1 MQKSLCRSKT
11 AEGFFCLK
19 QIFRQTDILF
29 GDFFPRKIGGEAFR
43 RAGGR
48 FLLQAVGVGQLADDL
63 RRRIAGAEVLKALV
77 TVPLGEPPPV
87 RGQQQRAV
95 GKAGG
100 L

>member
-1 MQKSLCRSKT
+1 M
-11 AEGFFCLK
+11 
-19 QIFRQTDILF
+19 F
-29 GDFFPRKIGGEAFR
+29 GDFFPRKIGDEAFR

-77 TVPLGEPPPV
+77 TVRLESRRPSGASSNGQWAKRGGPLIPAAGK
-87 RGQQQRAV
+87 GRA
-95 GKAGG
+95 AG